1 MHYVWR
7 VLLFSLIC
15 SISLAANVSVF
26 KYDGSKQCEK
36 DSGVSLETMQKKEL
50 KGIKVI
56 KSSKAPDG
64 NMHAAM
70 CGGGTGMMNVYEIS
84 EKDLNK
90 AEKRG
95 FKKLSPP

>member
-1 MHYVWR
+1 LRYVWII
-7 VLLFSLIC
+7 LLYSTQVF
-15 SISLAANVSVF
+15 AANVSVF

-36 DSGVSLETMQKKEL
+36 DSGISLETMQKKEL
-50 KGIKVI
+50 KGIKVV
-56 KSSKAPDG
+56 KSSKQPDG
-64 NMHAAM
+64 MMHASM

-95 FKKLSPP
+95 FKKLTPP

>member
-1 MHYVWR
+1 MRYVWP
-7 VLLFSLIC
+7 VLIFSFT
-15 SISLAANVSVF
+15 SSLALASNVSIF

-36 DSGVSLETMQKKEL
+36 DSGTSLETMQRREL

-56 KSSKAPDG
+56 KSSKQPDG
-64 NMHAAM
+64 NMHASV

-95 FKKLSPP
+95 FKKLTLP